1 MNLKSE
7 SRSES
12 ESDQPKR
19 TAMASTKADLRELR
33 GNSQA
38 TVQEIQDFLREL
50 KGKSPQEMLGL
61 VTASGLFRAILMST
75 AVVAGAILL
84 FTVIPFFMA
93 DEKPLTKPENTV
105 KSVEETNP
113 EPDTPTPQPETAAE
127 SGPADTL
134 GIGDE
139 LPAPSDVNPL
149 ENKSDDFLKDLE

>member
-1 MNLKSE
+1 MNLK
-7 SRSES
+7 S

-38 TVQEIQDFLREL
+38 TVQEIQEFLREL

-75 AVVAGAILL
+75 ALVAGAILL
-84 FTVIPFFMA
+84 FTVIPYFMA
-93 DEKPLTKPENTV
+93 DEKTLAKSENPPV
-105 KSVEETNP
+105 QAEEKTT
-113 EPDTPTPQPETAAE
+113 EPANPTPQPEATAKPE
-127 SGPADTL
+127 PADTL

-149 ENKSDDFLKDLE
+149 ENTSDDFLKDLE